1 MSKGSLRPY
10 RAEDKPAVVEI
21 ADLAWRR
28 INESRRKFLGEE
40 LFGVLFPNPDTR
52 KGREMGGVCDSR
64 PETILVYELNGR
76 VAGFITYSLD
86 TEKKIGT
93 VGNNGVHPDCQG
105 RGIAGEMYRALLE
118 RFRAAGMRFARV
130 HTGLD
135 EGHDPARRAYEKA
148 GFNIRWETVQ
158 YFMKL

>member
-1 MSKGSLRPY
+1 MSKSSLRPY

-28 INESRRKFLGEE
+28 INDSYRKFLGEE
-40 LFGVLFPNPDTR
+40 LFGVLFPDPDTR
-52 KGREMGGVCDSR
+52 KGKEMGGICDSR
-64 PETILVYELNGR
+64 PETVLVYELDGR
-76 VAGFITYSLD
+76 VAAFITYSLD
-86 TEKKIGT
+86 AEKKIGT

-105 RGIAGEMYRALLE
+105 KGIAGEMYRALLE

-130 HTGLD
+130 QTGLD
-135 EGHDPARRAYEKA
+135 EGHGPARRAYEKA

-158 YFMKL
+158 YYMKL